1 MVKFYNHK
9 NYKKMYFIPLV
20 FLLIFIYLIF
30 FNPGI
35 HRGIDLRGGNQII
48 VRYDEFKDF
57 SNIEQRFSSEFNLME
72 VYVNEIRSPTEHGL
86 LIEFSNQDDILQ
98 ARTNR
103 SSIDFIN
110 LNLDDLKQ
118 QSKELLTPLRDRG
131 FLTDSDINHIDNI
144 RNKDDLRE
152 YLGETIVLA
161 GNNFNKQV
169 ISVLQEELD
178 IQDDARIQI
187 REVAATLGE
196 DFYKSSTQVGIIAF
210 ILLIIVILLFFR
222 EIIPST
228 LIIFS
233 AVFDVFAALAGMA
246 ILGLPLNLTTIPALL
261 MLVGYSVDTDILLST
276 KLLKE
281 KRDPVSAANVS
292 MRTGLTMTFTTMFT
306 VVVMLIFSY
315 YTQMI
320 VIYEIA
326 TVLLCGLIGDL
337 ISTWFFNAPM
347 LISYVNKK
355 NTKR

>member
-1 MVKFYNHK
+1 MVKFYNNK

-30 FNPGI
+30 FNPSI
-35 HRGIDLRGGNQII
+35 QRGIDLRGGNQII
-48 VRYDEFKDF
+48 VRYDEYQDF
-57 SNIEQRFSSEFNLME
+57 SNIENRFSTEFNLSE
-72 VYVNEIRSPTEHGL
+72 VYVNEINSPTEHGL
-86 LIEFSNQDDILQ
+86 IIEFSNQDEILQ
-98 ARTNR
+98 ARNNR
-103 SSIDFIN
+103 SNIDFIN
-110 LNLDDLKQ
+110 LSLENLQQ
-118 QSKELLTPLRDRG
+118 QSKELLTPLKERG
-131 FLTDSDINHIDNI
+131 FLLETNINYIDNI
-144 RNKDDLRE
+144 KNKDELRE

-161 GNNFNKQV
+161 GNNFNAQV
-169 ISVLQEELD
+169 ISVLQEELH
-178 IQDDARIQI
+178 IQDDAKIQI

-210 ILLIIVILLFFR
+210 ILLIIVILLFFK

-281 KRDPVSAANVS
+281 KRNPISAANVS
-292 MRTGLTMTFTTMFT
+292 MRTGLTMTFTTLFT

-326 TVLLCGLIGDL
+326 TVLFCGLIGDL
-337 ISTWFFNAPM
+337 ISTWFFNAPA
-347 LISYVNKK
+347 LIAYVNKK
-355 NTKR
+355 NNKR